1 MTVDQTAAGW
11 TSRAAGKSAPR
22 KRKEKESGLVQGVVD
37 KRGLGSSF
45 KKDGAARHRQVVR

>member
-45 KKDGAARHRQVVR
+45 KKDGAARHRQLVR